1 MSEAIEIKGDYDG
14 KEYFMAGYLVG
25 LTSDER
31 VSDELLLDMFEKSA
45 IAEIQALVRIIKEQL
60 SEGLI
65 EKDAAVKYLGKKFL
79 EFAKSNSLIG

>member
-1 MSEAIEIKGDYDG
+1 MSEAIEVKGDYGG

-31 VSDELLLDMFEKSA
+31 VSDELLLNMFEKSA
-45 IAEIQALVRIIKEQL
+45 IGEIQALVRIIKEQL

-65 EKDAAVKYLGKKFL
+65 EKDAAVKYLGKKFF